1 MLQLKFNKGLVLGLI
16 ALASSLCAQTTGTGT
31 LVGNVTDST
40 GASLVGAKITVVS
53 VDTAFTSAAVTTNE
67 GSYYVPYLAPGFYRL
82 TIETAGFK
90 RYLREGIQ
98 IRTGEIPRIDVT
110 MEVGAVTDSIKVE
123 GSALLLETETAA
135 AGQVLSGDELLK
147 IPVSQKRAIRMTYY
161 YPGTQPVD
169 GYHVLGQR
177 ARAIGYTVDGING
190 KEPGIGNIGGT
201 NEQISTTQD
210 AFEEV
215 KVHTTGTAA
224 EIGHAAGG
232 LISIVFRSG
241 TNQFHGSFENRHI
254 GQSMVHRAYLEQLP
268 RTNPFTFHD
277 SAFLFSGPVVLPKLY
292 KGKDKTFWLVGW
304 EQHYE
309 NAGTAG
315 VRTAVPTAGMLGGD
329 FSFGGQTSPKVSEIY
344 DPYSTRQTGP
354 TTYAR
359 DPFPGNIVPKRLF
372 DPAVQKFLALNPFTA
387 PNQAG
392 IPNSTQ
398 PTDNLLANQVKQI
411 RRIRWDIKLDQQFS
425 ANHKMNGR
433 YSQAHH
439 RAWKGDHQAQFAWL
453 DIDPNAQPQPV
464 EHYNGVI
471 SDTYILGPT
480 VSNEFRAGYNR
491 REVHNGSLFEGQN
504 YSEKLGIP
512 NVGGGSFP
520 FFNIGYGLAGLNVYQ
535 SIGED
540 MTFQDNITK
549 VTGKHTF
556 KAGYELIR
564 TRYNGTAGALSGGSY
579 TFGGTD
585 LPFTPNTG
593 NNFASFLLG
602 TVSSATYTQE
612 FASWLPRWFSHQ
624 AYFQD
629 DWKPM
634 KKLTL
639 NLGLRWSYETPFQTK
654 YGQQSQFDPTAKDP
668 ISGLTGAIIHPNGPL
683 AKKDLN
689 NFAPRIGL
697 AYNFHPK
704 MVFRA
709 SFGIIHQDIF
719 ATSNNINYNEYL
731 ATATFQSPTGD
742 PRTVFRLSQGPPSFA
757 FNRQPDG
764 SVPFIGANFSSRA
777 ATWFDPNLR
786 MPYVMSW
793 SGGLQYSFKTNWVLE
808 GLYQGQSGVGLI
820 NTWDTNRIRL
830 DVSKDPAVLNAIFAS
845 PQTYKPFPQ
854 FGSVNLISN
863 FGHNS
868 YHAGTIR
875 AEKRYSSGL
884 ILNSF
889 YTFQKTI
896 TDNEGE
902 GGVGG
907 VDYYNRR
914 LEKGIA
920 TYNLK
925 HRFVTILSYELPFG
939 SGRRWMNHN
948 RWADLAIGGW
958 ELTGTQT
965 FQAGVPFTVGFANSP
980 NKYLPTGA
988 QRPNILTT
996 TQQAQVQ
1003 NWEFG
1008 AVRFPTSAQNPYLNI
1023 GSFAYPA
1030 AYNVGTL
1037 GRTTFIGPGMNW
1049 TQLSIAK
1056 WWHIRER
1063 ARFQLRLD
1071 ANNFPIKQPQF
1082 NNPNATFDNNNPL
1095 AFGKIGGT
1103 RGAFSDIGTSNSNLQ
1118 IVMKVQF

>member
-1 MLQLKFNKGLVLGLI
+1 MHNLG
-16 ALASSLCAQTTGTGT
+16 
-31 LVGNVTDST
+31 V
-40 GASLVGAKITVVS
+40 
-53 VDTAFTSAAVTTNE
+53 
-67 GSYYVPYLAPGFYRL
+67 
-82 TIETAGFK
+82 
-90 RYLREGIQ
+90 
-98 IRTGEIPRIDVT
+98 
-110 MEVGAVTDSIKVE
+110 
-123 GSALLLETETAA
+123 
-135 AGQVLSGDELLK
+135 
-147 IPVSQKRAIRMTYY
+147 
-161 YPGTQPVD
+161 
-169 GYHVLGQR
+169 
-177 ARAIGYTVDGING
+177 

-215 KVHTTGTAA
+215 KVHTTGTPA
-224 EIGHAAGG
+224 EVGHAAGG

-241 TNQFHGSFENRHI
+241 TNQFHGSFEDRHI
-254 GQSMVHRAYLEQLP
+254 GQTMVHRAYLEQLP

-277 SAFLFSGPVVLPKLY
+277 SAFLFSGPVVIPKVY

-315 VRTAVPTAGMLGGD
+315 ARTAVPTPGMLGGD
-329 FSFGGQTSPKVSEIY
+329 FSFGGQTIPRPLPIY
-344 DPYSTRQTGP
+344 DPSTTRLVGSTW
-354 TTYAR
+354 TR
-359 DPFPGNIVPKRLF
+359 DPFAGNIIPKSQF
-372 DPAVQKFLALNPFTA
+372 DPAVQKFLAINPFAA
-387 PNQAG
+387 PNQPG
-392 IPNSTQ
+392 IPSSTQ
-398 PTDNLLANQVKQI
+398 PTENLVANQVKQI

-425 ANHKMNGR
+425 PNHKMFGR

-439 RAWKGDHQAQFAWL
+439 RAWKGDHQAQFAWM

-471 SDTYILGPT
+471 SDTYILSST
-480 VSNEFRAGYNR
+480 LSNEFRAGYNR

-504 YSEKLGIP
+504 YAQKFGIP
-512 NVGGGSFP
+512 NTDGGSFP

-540 MTFQDNITK
+540 FTFQDNVTK
-549 VTGKHTF
+549 VTGKHVF
-556 KAGYELIR
+556 KAGYEMIR
-564 TRYNGTAGALSGGSY
+564 TRYNGTAGALPGGAY
-579 TFGGTD
+579 NFGGTD

-593 NNFASFLLG
+593 QIFASFLLG
-602 TVSSATYTQE
+602 SVSSATFTQE
-612 FASWLPRWFSHQ
+612 FASWLPRWRSHQ
-624 AYFQD
+624 FYFQD

-634 KKLTL
+634 RKLTL

-654 YGQQSQFDPTAKDP
+654 NGQQSQFDPTVKDP
-668 ISGLTGAIIHPNGPL
+668 ISGLMGAIVHPSGPL
-683 AKKDLN
+683 AKNDWN
-689 NFAPRIGL
+689 NFAPRLGL

-709 SFGIIHQDIF
+709 SFGMIHQDIF

-742 PRTVFRLSQGPPSFA
+742 PRPIFRLSQGPPSFS
-757 FNRQPDG
+757 FNRQADG
-764 SVPFIGANFSSRA
+764 SVPFIGTNYSSRS

-786 MPYVMSW
+786 MPYIMSW
-793 SGGLQYSFKTNWVLE
+793 SGGLQYNFKTNWIVE

-830 DVSKDPAVLNAIFAS
+830 NVSNDPAVLNTIFTAS
-845 PQTYKPFPQ
+845 QNYKPFPQ

-868 YHAGTIR
+868 YHAGTVR
-875 AEKRYSSGL
+875 VEKRYSGGL

-889 YTFQKTI
+889 YTFQKTL

-902 GGVGG
+902 TGVGG

-914 LEKGIA
+914 LEKGLA
-920 TYNLK
+920 SYNLK

-939 SGRRWMNHN
+939 KGRHWMNQN
-948 RWADLAIGGW
+948 RWADLAVGGW

-965 FQAGVPFTVGFANSP
+965 LQAGVPFTVGYSNSP
-980 NKYLPTGA
+980 NRYLPTGA
-988 QRPNILTT
+988 QRPDILTT

-1003 NWEFG
+1003 GWEFG
-1008 AVRFPTSAQNPYLNI
+1008 AVRFPTSAQNPYLNV
-1023 GSFAYPA
+1023 GSFKYPA
-1030 AYNVGTL
+1030 AFTVGSL

-1049 TQLSIAK
+1049 TQLSLAK
-1056 WWHIRER
+1056 WWQFRER
-1063 ARFQLRLD
+1063 VRFQVRLD

-1082 NNPNATFDNNNPL
+1082 NNPNATFDANNPA

-1103 RGAFSDIGTSNSNLQ
+1103 RGAFSDIGTSNSNFQ
-1118 IVMKVQF
+1118 IIGKIQF